1 MVVFEYIVFCHK
13 IKGGFVVVIYKENRE
28 EENRKII
35 ITRCSALVLELF
47 F

>member
-28 EENRKII
+28 EENRII